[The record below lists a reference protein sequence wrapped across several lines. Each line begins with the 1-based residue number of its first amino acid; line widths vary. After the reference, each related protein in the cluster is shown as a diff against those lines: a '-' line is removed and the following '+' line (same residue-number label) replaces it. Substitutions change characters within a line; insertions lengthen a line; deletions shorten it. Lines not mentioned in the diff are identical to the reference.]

1 MNVHT
6 FYKHLFFL
14 LGDFLLLS
22 FSAET
27 RPCSGYTS
35 LQSSFSVCSIV
46 KADIRN
52 PLRYLL
58 IPVSIPLF
66 RARALEAGNAYLRSI
81 KNRRHCD
88 AFLPTVNRLFF
99 FLFSIFSLCLFRQF
113 FFNRIRQT
121 AKRITTRG
129 IPKHFYSR
137 FCMLFKLM
145 ANVDV
150 LCSIAEVVG
159 IKTPV
164 TPSAIRAELNPTM
177 KR

>member
-1 MNVHT
+1 MLCSRELLTV
-6 FYKHLFFL
+6 LFLGQVFPQILLSAFL
-14 LGDFLLLS
+14 SFLICGRPPASDTNISSHHLLL
-22 FSAET
+22 
-27 RPCSGYTS
+27 
-35 LQSSFSVCSIV
+35 
-46 KADIRN
+46 
-52 PLRYLL
+52 
-58 IPVSIPLF
+58 
-66 RARALEAGNAYLRSI
+66 RALEAGNAYLRLI

-145 ANVDV
+145 ASVDV